1 MSNHILDLTVSVVL
15 FLFGGWIIVGAF
27 GLGIWSPIGPT
38 AGFFPLAGGLLLA
51 ALSLANSLRAYRR
64 IETVSGTTARRDV
77 LPIAGVIVLVVGYLG
92 SIEFLGMFTP
102 LPIFLV
108 LLSLCVTWR
117 TDGRWLASISGG
129 AVLFSVVC
137 YFVFKEFLG
146 MLVPAGPLGF

>member
-1 MSNHILDLTVSVVL
+1 MSNHVLDLAVSVALV
-15 FLFGGWIIVGAF
+15 LFGGCVIIGAL
-27 GLGIWSPIGPT
+27 GLGIWSPIGPA

-51 ALSLANSLRAYRR
+51 TLSLANFFRAFRR
-64 IETVSGTTARRDV
+64 IETVNGTTARRDV
-77 LPIAGVIVLVVGYLG
+77 LPIAGVIVLVAGYLG

-102 LPIFLV
+102 LPVFLV

-117 TDGRWLASISGG
+117 TDARWLASIGGG